1 MSDDKCKSVKH
12 RVKANKYKERISVGY
27 FVFPAI
33 DAVIQ
38 SSKYK
43 PFTYADFRAAVQQDL
58 KTIGYKKVGLGH
70 FKLTHASH

>member
-1 MSDDKCKSVKH
+1 MSDDKYRSVKH

-27 FVFPAI
+27 FVFPAA
-33 DAVIQ
+33 DDVIR

-43 PFTYADFRAAVQQDL
+43 PFTYADFRAGVQQDL

-70 FKLTHASH
+70 FKLHHAS